1 MSAFQ
6 MTKTNLRNFDN
17 IQSNYPIYQI
27 ASNLKSKI
35 STNEIIFST
44 HNILLLYYLDIPNSS
59 YIVHPALYD
68 YEEITSVLKLF
79 KKVASDEIKNNIQKS
94 PKIIELSNDE
104 FISSDYIKLKTDNVN
119 KNLLNYWSK
128 DPPLNIY
135 IKK

>member
-6 MTKTNLRNFDN
+6 MTKANLRNFDN
-17 IQSNYPIYQI
+17 IQNTYPIYQI

-35 STNEIIFST
+35 TTNEIIFST
-44 HNILLLYYLDIPNSS
+44 HNILLLYYLDKPNSS

-68 YEEITSVLKLF
+68 YEEITSVLKQY
-79 KKVASDEIKNNIQKS
+79 KKIASDEIKNNIQKS

-104 FISSDYIKLKTDNVN
+104 FISDDYIKLKTDNVN

>member
-1 MSAFQ
+1 MKL
-6 MTKTNLRNFDN
+6 KT
-17 IQSNYPIYQI
+17 
-27 ASNLKSKI
+27 
-35 STNEIIFST
+35 IF
-44 HNILLLYYLDIPNSS
+44 
-59 YIVHPALYD
+59 
-68 YEEITSVLKLF
+68 K
-79 KKVASDEIKNNIQKS
+79 KS